1 MLVNVGVGLPLG
13 VGVGVTVGVENKQ
26 GNVNAGSKGGTL
38 VSKLSRTFNSNQISV
53 GRGWP

>member
-26 GNVNAGSKGGTL
+26 GNVNAGSKGGL
-38 VSKLSRTFNSNQISV
+38 
-53 GRGWP
+53 